1 MTVTILRVRV
11 KPNAKQ
17 QRIHKGDAEWT
28 IALPV
33 APEGGKANQAL
44 LKLLAQELGVTKSQI
59 RIKSGH
65 TSRHKLIEIEDAE
78 PCNSPP

>member
-1 MTVTILRVRV
+1 VAILRVRV

-17 QRIHKGDAEWT
+17 QRIEKGDDEWA

-33 APEGGKANQAL
+33 APEGGQANRAL
-44 LKLLAQELGVTKSQI
+44 IKLLAKELGVAKSQI

-65 TSRHKLIEIEDAE
+65 TSRHKLIEIEDSE
-78 PCNSPP
+78 G